1 MSGRHTLLFHS
12 INQLTLNTLQRK
24 SGSETEKYVTKK
36 YRTRITQ
43 IYTDLTKTTKTTSS
57 NMNNRDTY
65 IDIAKGLCMMLIICI
80 HTEVFG
86 VIGMPLTFIAVP
98 MFSL

>member
-1 MSGRHTLLFHS
+1 
-12 INQLTLNTLQRK
+12 
-24 SGSETEKYVTKK
+24 
-36 YRTRITQ
+36 
-43 IYTDLTKTTKTTSS
+43 
-57 NMNNRDTY
+57 MNNRDTY

-98 MFSL
+98 MFFFMSGLYDRSEKKITNWLPKSLRTLILPGIIWILIGVGYSIS